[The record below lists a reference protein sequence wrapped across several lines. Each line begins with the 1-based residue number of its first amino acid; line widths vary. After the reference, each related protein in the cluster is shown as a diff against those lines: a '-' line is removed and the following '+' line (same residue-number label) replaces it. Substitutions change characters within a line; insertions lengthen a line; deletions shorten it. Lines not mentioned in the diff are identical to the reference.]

1 MNKPIMKEYIVE
13 YIDIDTPKTF
23 RFNATD
29 IQDLILAAE
38 RTIDIDT
45 ITSIKLVPN
54 KPAIKRI

>member
-29 IQDLILAAE
+29 IQDLIFAAE
-38 RTIDIDT
+38 RTIDINT
-45 ITSIKLVPN
+45 ITKIELV
-54 KPAIKRI
+54 KDEPAIKRT